1 MELAIIFVVM
11 LAAFMGA
18 VFYEQKSRERKV
30 RKWIHDSYGKAP
42 EDRELPFE
50 QIKIYW
56 NEFGADISGNESVDD
71 ITWNDLEMDKIF
83 ARMNTCKSFAG
94 EQVLYARMHKLPE
107 DKTGVLNLEDQI
119 RFYAEHDNVR
129 EEVQYL
135 LCRLG
140 KEEVNYY
147 LPMFMSNLD
156 ALGSIHVRF
165 YRLMQV
171 LLFLSV
177 IPALV
182 RGEASLLM
190 LTAMVF
196 MVNAVIYALN
206 KVKHEVY
213 MDTLT
218 GIIGIAK
225 SVNEIEKRPGKYT
238 GQMPDHIRCNV
249 KIFEQIT
256 RMLVSLQRKKREG
269 MSGDLLGVIHDYL
282 VGATLWDFIVYDKI
296 IRYLTGKQ
304 KEFMELFEY
313 LGELEAAVSIAS
325 FRESLDFYCVP
336 EFKSD
341 PVLEMTE
348 VYHPLI
354 EHPVCNTV
362 TLDRN
367 CMITGSN
374 ASGKSTFIKAVA
386 ANVILA
392 QSIHTCMARRLR
404 MPDALVIT
412 SMAVRDDLMGGESY
426 YMKEIKYLS
435 RIVKS
440 VKGNRMVIC
449 VIDEILR
456 GTNTQERIAASAA
469 ILEYLQNQNC
479 LAIVASHDIELTRK
493 LGDSYGYYY
502 FCEQMQD
509 KDIAFDYKIREG
521 VSNTKNAI
529 ALLECV
535 GFPEIIIRRARQM
548 NACF

>member
-1 MELAIIFVVM
+1 MELAIIFVIM
-11 LAAFMGA
+11 LAVFMGA

-30 RKWIHDSYGKAP
+30 RKWIHDSYGKIP
-42 EDRELPFE
+42 KDRELPME
-50 QIKIYW
+50 QIGIFW
-56 NEFGADISGNESVDD
+56 NEFGREIPGNERVDD

-83 ARMNTCKSFAG
+83 ARMNICTSFAG
-94 EQVLYARMHKLPE
+94 EQVLYARIHKLPE
-107 DKTGVLNLEDQI
+107 DKTGLKVLEDRI
-119 RFYAEHDNVR
+119 CFYAEHDKVR

-156 ALGSIHVRF
+156 ALGSIQVGF
-165 YRLMQV
+165 YRFMQL

-182 RGEASLLM
+182 RGEASLLL

-196 MVNAVIYALN
+196 MINAVIYALN
-206 KVKHEVY
+206 KVRHEVY

-218 GIIGIAK
+218 GIIGVAK
-225 SVNEIEKRPGKYT
+225 SVKEIEKRPEKYT
-238 GQMPDHIRCNV
+238 VHMPDNIRSNL
-249 KIFEQIT
+249 KLFDQMT
-256 RMLVSLQRKKREG
+256 KMLVSLQRKKRDG

-282 VGATLWDFIVYDKI
+282 IGATLWDFIVYDKI
-296 IRYLTGKQ
+296 IRYLRGKQ
-304 KEFMELFEY
+304 KEFMELFEF

-336 EFKSD
+336 EFRND

-348 VYHPLI
+348 LYHPLI
-354 EHPVCNTV
+354 DHPVCNSV
-362 TLDRN
+362 TLDHN

-386 ANVILA
+386 VNVILA
-392 QSIHTCMARRLR
+392 QSINTCMARRLL

-412 SMAVRDDLMGGESY
+412 SMAVRDDLMSGESY
-426 YMKEIKYLS
+426 YVKEIKYLN
-435 RIVKS
+435 RIVES

-469 ILEYLQNQNC
+469 ILEYLQNENC
-479 LAIVASHDIELTRK
+479 LAVVATHDIELTRK
-493 LGDSYGYYY
+493 LGEAYEYYY

-509 KDIAFDYKIREG
+509 RDIAFDYKIQEG

-529 ALLECV
+529 ALLACM
-535 GFPEIIIRRARQM
+535 GFPDSIIHRARQLI
-548 NACF
+548 

>member
-1 MELAIIFVVM
+1 MELAIIFVAM

-18 VFYEQKSRERKV
+18 VFYEQRSRERKV
-30 RKWIHDSYGKAP
+30 RKWIHDSYGKVP
-42 EDRELPFE
+42 KKRELPME
-50 QIKIYW
+50 EIRIYW
-56 NEFGADISGNESVDD
+56 NEFGGKVSGNESVDD

-83 ARMNTCKSFAG
+83 ARMNTCTSFAG
-94 EQVLYARMHKLPE
+94 EQVLYARIRHLPQ
-107 DKTGVLNLEDQI
+107 DKTGLTVLEDRI
-119 RFYAEHDNVR
+119 CFYAENDKIR

-147 LPMFMSNLD
+147 LPLFMSNLD

-165 YRLMQV
+165 YRLMQI
-171 LLFLSV
+171 LLFVSAV
-177 IPALV
+177 PALI
-182 RGEASLLM
+182 RGDASLLV

-206 KVKHEVY
+206 KVRHEVY
-213 MDTLT
+213 MDTLN
-218 GIIGIAK
+218 GIIGVAK
-225 SVNEIEKRPGKYT
+225 SVKEIEKKPEKYINHI
-238 GQMPDHIRCNV
+238 PDHIRSNI
-249 KIFEQIT
+249 KLFDQIT
-256 RMLVSLQRKKREG
+256 KMLVSLQRKKREG

-282 VGATLWDFIVYDKI
+282 IGATLWDFIVYDKI
-296 IRYLTGKQ
+296 IRYLRGKQ
-304 KEFMELFEY
+304 KEFMELFEF

-336 EFKSD
+336 EFKND
-341 PVLEMTE
+341 PVLKMTE
-348 VYHPLI
+348 ICHPLI
-354 EHPVCNTV
+354 DHPVCNTV

-374 ASGKSTFIKAVA
+374 AFGKSTFIKAVA
-386 ANVILA
+386 VNVILA
-392 QSIHTCMARRLR
+392 QSIHTCMARRLQ

-426 YMKEIKYLS
+426 YMKEIKYLN
-435 RIVKS
+435 RIVES
-440 VKGNRMVIC
+440 VKGSRMVIC

-469 ILEYLQNQNC
+469 ILEYLQDQNC

-493 LGDSYGYYY
+493 LGDTYGYYY

-509 KDIAFDYKIREG
+509 RDIAFDYKIREG

-535 GFPEIIIRRARQM
+535 GFPETIIHRARQLI
-548 NACF
+548 